1 MVNVNRVDPSAVN
14 YQQES
19 SDQYLTQPGDTL
31 QGVAASFGS
40 DPAALAAAN
49 PFIANPQAPLPP
61 GVYLKIP
68 SKPAKEPPAKERE
81 REQNQEQGQEQE
93 PSPSQ
98 LETVSNNPIANS
110 KRDYEL
116 SRGDLSLA
124 ALSLSVSSPAILP
137 NPPTTGRYTPEHL
150 LADTAFT
157 NFRSM
162 DSSQIQ
168 RLFHEKGSGLA
179 TLILPDG
186 RPASRVVETAA
197 QSSRVNPQ
205 VLLVL
210 LQRDSGLISGSY
222 SRNIEKERLDWCFGL
237 GEGRLERLRGFDRQM
252 EFLARRLAQS
262 YAQNLP
268 RVPTSIQLDSHK
280 QRVEN
285 AATLT
290 LYQTAPRR
298 ALAELFAEIWKT
310 LFGCAG
316 LGRPAK

>member
-1 MVNVNRVDPSAVN
+1 MVNVNRVSSSAAN
-14 YQQES
+14 HQQEPS
-19 SDQYLTQPGDTL
+19 DQDQYLTQPGDTL
-31 QGVAASFGS
+31 QGVADSFGS

-61 GVYLKIP
+61 GIYLKIP
-68 SKPAKEPPAKERE
+68 SKPAKESPEKERE
-81 REQNQEQGQEQE
+81 QKQEQNQEEE
-93 PSPSQ
+93 PSLSQ
-98 LETVSNNPIANS
+98 LETVSNNPVANS

-116 SRGDLSLA
+116 SQGDLSLA
-124 ALSLSVSSPAILP
+124 VLSLSSSSPAILP

-186 RPASRVVETAA
+186 RPASRVVETVA
-197 QSSRVNPQ
+197 QSSRINPQ
-205 VLLVL
+205 VLLAL
-210 LQRDSGLISGSY
+210 LQRDSGLISGRY

-237 GEGRLERLRGFDRQM
+237 GEGRVERLRGFDKQI

-262 YAQNLP
+262 YAQNLL
-268 RVPTSIQLDSHK
+268 RVPTSISLDSHK

-298 ALAELFAEIWKT
+298 ALVELFAEIWKT
-310 LFGCAG
+310 FFGCVG
-316 LGRPAK
+316 LGRPQK